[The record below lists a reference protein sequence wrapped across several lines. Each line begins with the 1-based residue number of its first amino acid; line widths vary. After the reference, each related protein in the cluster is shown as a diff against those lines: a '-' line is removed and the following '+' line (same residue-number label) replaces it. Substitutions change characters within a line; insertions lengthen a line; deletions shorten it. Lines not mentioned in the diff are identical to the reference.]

1 MIKYFVVQI
10 ESLVNLLERRE
21 ERGERREERG
31 ERREEREAR
40 REERGERS
48 EKREARRERRLE
60 ECRQCAEEYSQN
72 SAGEEEL
79 FS

>member
-1 MIKYFVVQI
+1 MIKYFVVRI

-40 REERGERS
+40 S
-48 EKREARRERRLE
+48 EKREKTRRM
-60 ECRQCAEEYSQN
+60 
-72 SAGEEEL
+72 
-79 FS
+79 